1 MKSDLLVNSV
11 APDNRD
17 AFSER
22 EEGGVEPLGEADVVR
37 CQAPTHQ
44 ALVGQMLDIQNSWKE
59 GGFEAAEHT
68 FVALALKN
76 GLMWKVR
83 QGCFSGAKRKVPL

>member
-1 MKSDLLVNSV
+1 MVKSDLLVNSV

-37 CQAPTHQ
+37 CQAPAHQ
-44 ALVGQMLDIQNSWKE
+44 ALVGQMLDIQNS
-59 GGFEAAEHT
+59 
-68 FVALALKN
+68 
-76 GLMWKVR
+76 
-83 QGCFSGAKRKVPL
+83 